1 MPTDQ
6 PPRGDQ
12 EQPPPEK
19 PPVRP
24 RPPEAGSEEPPPQE
38 DAAPDEERRPE
49 PGKRESE
56 WGFLATG
63 AWSPQGDK
71 IVFTHAGNQ
80 QGRNAE
86 QIYEM
91 NPDGTGI
98 TRTTH
103 TNDNSLI
110 PDWASGVRE
119 EADMRRTLGRIRGRG
134 VRRRCSAADSSKGE
148 GG

>member
-49 PGKRESE
+49 PGNRESE

-63 AWSPQGDK
+63 APFVDPQPQRTVSTRQQRRYRLTFTLVSVAFGIAAVPSSASVSVPLDGSFSTA
-71 IVFTHAGNQ
+71 IVK
-80 QGRNAE
+80 
-86 QIYEM
+86 
-91 NPDGTGI
+91 GT
-98 TRTTH
+98 
-103 TNDNSLI
+103 S
-110 PDWASGVRE
+110 
-119 EADMRRTLGRIRGRG
+119 
-134 VRRRCSAADSSKGE
+134 
-148 GG
+148 